1 MRTRAPGG
9 ADRERLAW
17 AGLGLAMAL
26 AAALLLWEGRGLTL
40 FVDEW
45 FFGYLARQDFTLTT
59 LLEPDNGHLAVLPI
73 LITRASLELFG
84 ADTALPLRLV
94 AVVTHLSMGLM
105 LFVLLRR
112 SLGAVSA
119 LAPAVL
125 FLFLGAAVDI
135 LVGSHAL
142 PIELSAATGLAAWL
156 ALGRKKPGWDVA
168 AALLLVAG
176 IASNGFALPFI
187 AGAAAIVWLDR
198 DSGRR
203 RQWVVALPLA
213 LYALWRLTE
222 GSGQESDFA
231 IANLAG
237 LPAFAFDSLAAELAA
252 LTGLFREAG
261 GTDNVFQLAP
271 GQALAGALLVAVGAA
286 VTGWGYRPPR
296 AAIPPL
302 VALLTLWLATG
313 MVASP
318 ARQPEVARYIYSGV
332 VLLLLVAGPAIA
344 ASAAARRGAVALT
357 CVCLI
362 GLIPNLKAI
371 RDGGVFFR
379 EQSNQ
384 DRAVLGAAD
393 LLGPTAADALIE
405 AEAELPAGGYADL
418 PFSLSVYRA
427 AKESFGTPAYSLA
440 DLRAAGAAAREGA
453 DLLLARGLPVE
464 LLPATTAPR
473 PLPAG
478 TSIGQEGGRL
488 SWRGGCASFEPL
500 TASAQMLLPVPLG
513 GLWIEP
519 QTGAPVAVGLRRFGD
534 AYAVGFEALGG
545 RAAEVRLPDARA
557 ARGWQAQL
565 QPKQPV
571 RVCARGTGES
581 GAKGGQ

>member
-1 MRTRAPGG
+1 MPGG

-17 AGLGLAMAL
+17 AGLGFAMAL

-45 FFGYLARQDFTLTT
+45 FFGYLARQDFTLAT

-94 AVVTHLSMGLM
+94 AVATHLSAGLM

-112 SLGAVSA
+112 SLGAVWA

-125 FLFLGAAVDI
+125 FLFLGAAADI

-156 ALGRKKPGWDVA
+156 ALGRRQPGWDLA

-176 IASNGFALPFI
+176 ISSNGFALPFI

-198 DSGRR
+198 SSDWR
-203 RQWVVALPLA
+203 RQWVVALPLM
-213 LYALWRLTE
+213 LYAIWRLTE

-237 LPAFAFDSLAAELAA
+237 LPAFAFDSLAAELAS

-271 GQALAGALLVAVGAA
+271 GQALAGALLVALGAA
-286 VTGWGYRPPR
+286 AAGWGYRPPR

-332 VLLLLVAGPAIA
+332 VLLLLAAAPAIA
-344 ASAAARRGAVALT
+344 ASPAARRGAVALT
-357 CVCLI
+357 CVCLV

-371 RDGGVFFR
+371 RDGGLFFR

-393 LLGPTAADALIE
+393 LLGPGAVDTLIE
-405 AEAELPAGGYADL
+405 AEGEQPAGGYADL
-418 PFSLSVYRA
+418 PFPLSAYRRA
-427 AKESFGTPAYSLA
+427 RESFGTPAYSPA
-440 DLRAAGAAAREGA
+440 ELRAAGAAARENA
-453 DLLLARGLPVE
+453 DLLLARGLPIE
-464 LLPATTAPR
+464 LSPAQAPPR

-478 TSIGQEGGRL
+478 SRIGQEGGRL
-488 SWRGGCASFEPL
+488 SWRRGCAVFEPL
-500 TASAQMLLPVPLG
+500 SASAQLLLPMPPG
-513 GLWIEP
+513 GLWIAP
-519 QTGAPVAVGLRRFGD
+519 QPGPPVALGLRRFGD
-534 AYAVGFEALGG
+534 AYAIGFEAVGG
-545 RAAEVRLPDARA
+545 SASQLRLPKARA
-557 ARGWQAQL
+557 ARGWQVQL
-565 QPKQPV
+565 LPQQPV
-571 RVCARGTGES
+571 RVCARGGDRWD
-581 GAKGGQ
+581 AKGGE

>member
-1 MRTRAPGG
+1 MPGG

-17 AGLGLAMAL
+17 VGLGIAMAL

-45 FFGYLARQDFTLTT
+45 FFGYLARQDLTLST

-94 AVVTHLSMGLM
+94 AVTTHLSVGLM

-112 SLGAVSA
+112 SLGAVWA

-125 FLFLGAAVDI
+125 FLFLGAAADI

-156 ALGRKKPGWDVA
+156 ALGRRHPGWDLA

-176 IASNGFALPFI
+176 ISSNGFALPFI

-198 DSGRR
+198 SSDWR
-203 RQWVVALPLA
+203 RQWVIALPLA
-213 LYALWRLTE
+213 LYAIWRLTE

-237 LPAFAFDSLAAELAA
+237 LPAFAFDSLAAELAS

-271 GQALAGALLVAVGAA
+271 GQALAGALLVVLGAA
-286 VTGWGYRPPR
+286 AIGWGYRPPR

-302 VALLTLWLATG
+302 AALLTLWLATG

-332 VLLLLVAGPAIA
+332 VLLLLTAGPAIA
-344 ASAAARRGAVALT
+344 ASPAARRGAVALT
-357 CVCLI
+357 CVCLV

-371 RDGGVFFR
+371 RDGGRFFR

-384 DRAVLGAAD
+384 DRAVFGAAD
-393 LLGPTAADALIE
+393 LLGPGAVDTLIE
-405 AEAELPAGGYADL
+405 AEGEQPAGGYADL
-418 PFSLSVYRA
+418 PFPLSVYRRA
-427 AKESFGTPAYSLA
+427 RKSFGTPAYSA
-440 DLRAAGAAAREGA
+440 AELRAAGAAARENA
-453 DLLLARGLPVE
+453 DLLLARGLPIE
-464 LLPATTAPR
+464 LSPGQAPPR

-478 TSIGQEGGRL
+478 SRIGQEGGRL
-488 SWRGGCASFEPL
+488 TWERGCARFEPL
-500 TASAQMLLPVPLG
+500 SASAQLLLPAPPG
-513 GLWIEP
+513 GLWIAP
-519 QTGAPVAVGLRRFGD
+519 HSGPPVALGLRRFGD
-534 AYAVGFEALGG
+534 AYAIRFEAVGG
-545 RAAEVRLPDARA
+545 SASQLRLPKARA
-557 ARGWQAQL
+557 GRGWQAQL
-565 QPKQPV
+565 LPQQSV
-571 RVCARGTGES
+571 RVCARS
-581 GAKGGQ
+581 GDWWDAKGGQ